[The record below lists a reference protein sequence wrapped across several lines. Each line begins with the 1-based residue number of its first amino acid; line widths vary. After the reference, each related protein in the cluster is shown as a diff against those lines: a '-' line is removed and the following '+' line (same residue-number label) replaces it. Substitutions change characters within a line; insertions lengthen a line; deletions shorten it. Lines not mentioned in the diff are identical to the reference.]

1 MAKPAG
7 WRKEPARHALAS
19 KGIRTNTS
27 PRTTRIAVRWDS
39 PRVMWARYA
48 DVIDASGDADD
59 PYLQA
64 DVPMARRD
72 EIAAL
77 ANHRESVYD
86 EYLDG
91 IQQLENDL
99 RNEVREYEE
108 AAQRDYWDRSRP
120 GINEWLPS
128 IVNTI
133 LNRNDQEINN
143 IHADRMNDRG
153 PDRIQFFTLGYHDG
167 QELMTKRLKGSGL

>member
-1 MAKPAG
+1 MKPKG

-19 KGIRTNTS
+19 KGIRTNIQ
-27 PRTTRIAVRWDS
+27 PRTTHITVREES

-48 DVIDASGDADD
+48 DVIDATGDVDD
-59 PYLQA
+59 PYLQE

-72 EIAAL
+72 EIATL
-77 ANHRESVYD
+77 ANDRGSLYD

-99 RNEVREYEE
+99 RDEVREYEE

-128 IVNTI
+128 IVNKI
-133 LNRNDQEINN
+133 LNRNDQEINK

-153 PDRIQFFTLGYHDG
+153 PDRIQFFALGYRDG
-167 QELMTKRLKGSGL
+167 QELMVKRLKRSGL